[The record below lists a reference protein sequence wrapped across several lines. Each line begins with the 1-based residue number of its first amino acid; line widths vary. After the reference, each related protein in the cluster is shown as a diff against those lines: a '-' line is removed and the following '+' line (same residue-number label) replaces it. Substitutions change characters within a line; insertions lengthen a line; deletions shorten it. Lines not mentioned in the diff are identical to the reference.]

1 MLKGMIFLTTIA
13 LMYGSFEPKILII
26 DIYPIEILVQICK
39 YSFPSTLTVSLFANY
54 KKEETTQMSIN
65 GRMLK

>member
-1 MLKGMIFLTTIA
+1 MLKGMIFLTIIA
-13 LMYGSFEPKILII
+13 LMYGSFEPKIII
-26 DIYPIEILVQICK
+26 IEIYPIETFVQLCK
-39 YSFPSTLTVSLFANY
+39 HSFPSTLTASLFANY